1 MARHESPNHD
11 SPATAQHHST
21 KPPLPPSG
29 DKPNEKRQTVRVA
42 KPTKKPHGAQPA
54 RAGEDREAPA
64 SASQRTPL
72 DGGSN
77 EEVEQK
83 EETTTFPY

>member
-29 DKPNEKRQTVRVA
+29 GEPNGKRQTVRVA
-42 KPTKKPHGAQPA
+42 KPTEKATRRPT
-54 RAGEDREAPA
+54 REGRRGPT
-64 SASQRTPL
+64 RPPPL
-72 DGGSN
+72 QSRGRRWT
-77 EEVEQK
+77 EA
-83 EETTTFPY
+83 TT